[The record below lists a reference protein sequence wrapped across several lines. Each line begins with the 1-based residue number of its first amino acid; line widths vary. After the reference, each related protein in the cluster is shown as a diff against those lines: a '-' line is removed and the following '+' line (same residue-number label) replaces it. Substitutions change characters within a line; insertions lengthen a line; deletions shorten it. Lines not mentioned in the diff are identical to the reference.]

1 MLTYSCKRD
10 RLLSSSGGDTTN
22 SRIKEVRKAKGLSQ
36 APFGANRDMINNV
49 ENGRA
54 AVSDIMIA
62 SICRTYGVNER
73 WLRTGEGEMF
83 VQISRD
89 EEVMAFVGDVMRGE
103 EDNFRRRFLL
113 ALSRLPEERW
123 ADIEAFALQI
133 AEENKKADQD

>member
-1 MLTYSCKRD
+1 MQ
-10 RLLSSSGGDTTN
+10 N
-22 SRIKEVRKAKGLSQ
+22 QIKELRSHVGLNQ
-36 APFGANRDMINNV
+36 TDFGARIGV
-49 ENGRA
+49 RQ
-54 AVSDIMIA
+54 STIA
-62 SICRTYGVNER
+62 GWETGQRIPPDSAIVSICREFHVDEH
-73 WLRTGEGEMF
+73 WLRTGDGEMF

>member
-1 MLTYSCKRD
+1 MQ
-10 RLLSSSGGDTTN
+10 N
-22 SRIKEVRKAKGLSQ
+22 QIKELRSHVGLNQ
-36 APFGANRDMINNV
+36 TDFGARIGV
-49 ENGRA
+49 KQ
-54 AVSDIMIA
+54 STIA
-62 SICRTYGVNER
+62 GWETGQRIPPDSAIVSICREFGVSEH

-113 ALSRLPEERW
+113 ALSRLPAERW
-123 ADIEAFALQI
+123 AEIEDFALQL